1 MTLISDIFLECLSAC
16 AKEQF
21 GCCDDNTTAAHGP
34 NKEGCCL
41 YSQYG
46 CCPDNIVPA
55 NGPSLQGI
63 FKITHT
69 CFFLNYMMY
78 VKYFISHR
86 YLYIIIYQSVN
97 ALFNI

>member
-1 MTLISDIFLECLSAC
+1 MTYFTLISDLFVECLPAC

-55 NGPSLQGI
+55 NGPSLQGKYKTTRT
-63 FKITHT
+63 FL
-69 CFFLNYMMY
+69 CLNYSIYY
-78 VKYFISHR
+78 VEYFIFHR
-86 YLYIIIYQSVN
+86 YLCIIYKYII
-97 ALFNI
+97 

>member
-1 MTLISDIFLECLSAC
+1 MIIYLISLSDILPECLSAC

-21 GCCDDNTTAAHGP
+21 GCCDDNITAAHGP

-41 YSQYG
+41 SSQYG

-63 FKITHT
+63 FKNNLYKH
-69 CFFLNYMMY
+69 FF
-78 VKYFISHR
+78 F
-86 YLYIIIYQSVN
+86 
-97 ALFNI
+97 A

>member
-1 MTLISDIFLECLSAC
+1 MPPCT
-16 AKEQF
+16 KEQF
-21 GCCDDNTTAAHGP
+21 GCCDDNKTAAHGP

-63 FKITHT
+63 FQIFLKLFLITI
-69 CFFLNYMMY
+69 FM
-78 VKYFISHR
+78 
-86 YLYIIIYQSVN
+86 
-97 ALFNI
+97 

>member
-1 MTLISDIFLECLSAC
+1 MTLISDIFLECLPAC

-63 FKITHT
+63 FKSSRKL
-69 CFFLNYMMY
+69 FFLLKLQYMLY
-78 VKYFISHR
+78 WIVCFT
-86 YLYIIIYQSVN
+86 YL
-97 ALFNI
+97 

>member
-1 MTLISDIFLECLSAC
+1 LTILSDIFLECLSAC
-16 AKEQF
+16 AKTQF

-63 FKITHT
+63 FKITRAN
-69 CFFLNYMMY
+69 FFFFYLNYIICY
-78 VKYFISHR
+78 VEYFILHT
-86 YLYIIIYQSVN
+86 YNIYAPIICN
-97 ALFNI
+97 L

>member
-16 AKEQF
+16 SKEQF

-63 FKITHT
+63 FKIP
-69 CFFLNYMMY
+69 C
-78 VKYFISHR
+78 I
-86 YLYIIIYQSVN
+86 
-97 ALFNI
+97 